1 MDKILELID
10 VSKKYPTFELKKI
23 NFSLER
29 GKIMGFVGR
38 NGAGK
43 STTLKTIMNLISFDG
58 SIKVNGKEFRDD
70 EVENK
75 QNIAFILGGVNVY
88 HFVTVKTLKN
98 VTRRFYKHWDE
109 QLFENYIKLFN
120 ISESKKVRELSQ
132 GMKVKLNLAIA
143 LSHKANLLILDE
155 PTSGLDPVSRD
166 EILNMFLDLVQKEDV
181 SILFST
187 QIVSDLEKCADVITY
202 IRNGEIVDSTTL
214 DDFVNKYY
222 LIKGD
227 FKTLDKDLKKYI
239 IGYREQRSNFEGL
252 VKKENINFFENYEK
266 NTPSI
271 EEVMVFEERN
281 AKL

>member
-109 QLFENYIKLFN
+109 QLFQNYIKLFN

-271 EEVMVFEERN
+271 EKVMVFEERN

>member
-239 IGYREQRSNFEGL
+239 IGYREQRTNFEGL

>member
-109 QLFENYIKLFN
+109 QLFQNYIKLFN